1 MEFIKKSRYKY
12 GIITLFVLG
21 IISRLWFYV
30 QNPSLWFDEAG
41 LAINFITKSYKE
53 LLGGLDY
60 LQAAPAGFC
69 ILEKLILD
77 IFRPTNDIIRDYLLR
92 LIPCLSGI
100 LTLPAFFYL
109 SKSIFKDRTKIIL
122 AFAIFS
128 LNTHA
133 ILYCSQCKQYTTE
146 LLVSTVL
153 IIIFNNLLNGK
164 LKKYYPLIIA
174 VSPWFSYSSF
184 FILAAGFTAL
194 LIKNKKQFLNNLIP
208 FLFSVIIYY
217 FVSLKTVFSMNY
229 TDMEEVWTGTFKA
242 FMDFHHPLRLLIR
255 FGELFM
261 LTKLFAILSGLII
274 FYALIRLLFA
284 PKDITYKILL
294 TIPVI
299 LAILAS
305 LAHKYPIY
313 SRLILFLLPAFSL
326 AVAELSGKFHT
337 IIKTIFMSVVIFS
350 LLNHSIYAK
359 EMAYSYAREVTGY
372 LVKEIKPQE
381 SIIMDNDASE
391 YYFYLEGKGIT
402 NRIYEMPVTCIKCN
416 AERCREY
423 IETLP
428 DGKYYFFS
436 SHDNVSE
443 VTENYENMP
452 LPFKPK
458 YVKAVYF
465 KKG

>member
-242 FMDFHHPLRLLIR
+242 FASLSNTSLV
-255 FGELFM
+255 
-261 LTKLFAILSGLII
+261 TFAQSCSISLSHAAQIPACSAN
-274 FYALIRLLFA
+274 FSCENPAAFR
-284 PKDITYKILL
+284 KILMFSPIL
-294 TIPVI
+294 TI
-299 LAILAS
+299 
-305 LAHKYPIY
+305 
-313 SRLILFLLPAFSL
+313 
-326 AVAELSGKFHT
+326 
-337 IIKTIFMSVVIFS
+337 
-350 LLNHSIYAK
+350 
-359 EMAYSYAREVTGY
+359 
-372 LVKEIKPQE
+372 
-381 SIIMDNDASE
+381 
-391 YYFYLEGKGIT
+391 
-402 NRIYEMPVTCIKCN
+402 
-416 AERCREY
+416 
-423 IETLP
+423 
-428 DGKYYFFS
+428 
-436 SHDNVSE
+436 
-443 VTENYENMP
+443 
-452 LPFKPK
+452 
-458 YVKAVYF
+458 
-465 KKG
+465 

>member
-1 MEFIKKSRYKY
+1 MEFIKKNGYKY
-12 GIITLFVLG
+12 GIIFLFIFG
-21 IISRLWFYV
+21 IISRLWFYI

-69 ILEKLILD
+69 MLEKLLLD
-77 IFRPTNDIIRDYLLR
+77 IFSQKNDIIRDYLLR
-92 LIPCLSGI
+92 LIPLLSGI
-100 LTLPAFFYL
+100 LTLPAFFYFA
-109 SKSIFKDRTKIIL
+109 KSIFKDRTKIL
-122 AFAIFS
+122 FAFAILS

-174 VSPWFSYSSF
+174 AAPWFSYSSF
-184 FILAAGFTAL
+184 FIIAAGFTAL
-194 LIKNKKQFLNNLIP
+194 FVKSRKYFIINLIP
-208 FLFSVIIYY
+208 FLFSFIIYY
-217 FVSLKTVFSMNY
+217 FLSLKFVFSTNY
-229 TDMEEVWTGTFKA
+229 AGMDEVWMRLNA
-242 FMDFHHPLRLLIR
+242 FLSCSHPTRLFIR
-255 FGELFM
+255 IGELFNT
-261 LTKLFAILSGLII
+261 TKI
-274 FYALIRLLFA
+274 FALISGIIVCYATVKFCLNKENICF
-284 PKDITYKILL
+284 KILYTL
-294 TIPVI
+294 PIFLVI
-299 LAILAS
+299 AA
-305 LAHKYPIY
+305 AYFHKYPLY
-313 SRLILFLLPAFSL
+313 SRLIIFLLPLTAIIIAKLNSKPDKILKLFLIFAVL
-326 AVAELSGKFHT
+326 AA
-337 IIKTIFMSVVIFS
+337 
-350 LLNHSIYAK
+350 LLKPSIYAK
-359 EMAYSYAREVTGY
+359 EMAYSYARDVIGY
-372 LVKEIKPQE
+372 LTEEIKSQD
-381 SIIMDNDASE
+381 SIIMDNDANE
-391 YYFYLEGKGIT
+391 YYFYLEGKGIV
-402 NRIYEMPVTCIKCN
+402 NKIYKMPVTCIKGN
-416 AERCREY
+416 TERCRGY

-452 LPFKPK
+452 LLFKPK